1 MVFESPEV
9 ADKVV
14 SSKHTIDRREVEAKR
29 AVPKDETQAS
39 QAAADASQKTRKIFV
54 GGLAPTV
61 DDQVG
66 VWPAKQWT
74 VPPSTFQDARWWWW
88 APLAGPVLAVS
99 WHQQQD

>member
-39 QAAADASQKTRKIFV
+39 QTAADASQKTRKIFV

-61 DDQVG
+61 DDQVRPCQHMG
-66 VWPAKQWT
+66 VAMGTAVAENKQ
-74 VPPSTFQDARWWWW
+74 V
-88 APLAGPVLAVS
+88 VC
-99 WHQQQD
+99 